1 MNKTKILVC
10 GATGLTGRNITER
23 LMLDPR
29 FEVHAVRF
37 TRLEYPGNIMWHQ
50 ADLRKPEDIER
61 IIEGMDIIIHAA
73 YVTFGSKM
81 TMTQPFMQITDNAV
95 MGSCLLRAVFEQ
107 KIGHFIS
114 FSSATTYQ
122 PSEIPLLES
131 DFDANIPLYPQY
143 AGIGNTKIYFDKMY
157 KFVADISNTKFTV
170 IRPSNMYGPYD
181 KFGLEHS
188 HVLPATITKVMKAN
202 EGDNIIVWGNG
213 TEKRDF
219 VYVDDLVDFVLLAIE
234 NQKEKYEL
242 LNCGCGNAISVKDL
256 VYKIIKISGK
266 DLSLVY
272 DLSQPTIR
280 KNVSLDCSLAKEKIG
295 WELKT
300 DLDVGIEQTMK
311 WWEQN
316 IR

>member
-1 MNKTKILVC
+1 MNKTKILIC
-10 GATGLTGRNITER
+10 GATGLTGRNLTER
-23 LMLDPR
+23 LMLDPK

-37 TRLEYPGNIMWHQ
+37 TRLEYPGNIIWHQ
-50 ADLRKPEDIER
+50 ADLRKPEDVKR
-61 IIEGMDIIIHAA
+61 VVQGMDVIIHAA
-73 YVTFGSKM
+73 AVTFGSQIM
-81 TMTQPFMQITDNAV
+81 TTQPYTCVTDNAV
-95 MGSCLLRAVFEQ
+95 MSSYLLRAAYQEKV
-107 KIGHFIS
+107 KHFIF

-122 PSEIPLLES
+122 PSEVPLKES
-131 DFDANIPLYPQY
+131 DFDNNVPLYLQY
-143 AGIGNTKIYFDKMY
+143 AGVGNTKIYLEKLCEFTSN
-157 KFVADISNTKFTV
+157 ISDTKFTV
-170 IRPSNMYGPYD
+170 IRASNIYGPYD

-188 HVLPATITKVMKAN
+188 HVLPATITKVMKAT
-202 EGDNIIVWGNG
+202 EGDDIIVWGNG

-219 VYVDDLVDFVLLAIE
+219 VYVNDLVNFVLLAIE

-266 DLSLVY
+266 GLSVVY
-272 DLSQPTIR
+272 DLSQPTIK
-280 KNVSLDCSLAKEKIG
+280 KNVSLDCLLAKEKIG